1 MSHEDGRDGSWA
13 GRALLAALGVVLGAV
28 NVAANFGLVPGSFWL
43 AKIVGVEWGWLLAGF
58 AACWGGRTWREAFT
72 RSMTLLL
79 PAVIVYV
86 IADAVMIA
94 RTVDG
99 TISGPAA
106 IIIEGIFWSIA
117 AVGAS
122 VGLAT
127 IRRLIRVDGPIGV
140 LAAAAL
146 PTDIA
151 YSVWSSRRNLARM
164 NVDDPAM
171 VDVAAVVLPSAV
183 VVAIVAAAARILA
196 PRER

>member
-1 MSHEDGRDGSWA
+1 MSHEVGRDGTWV
-13 GRALLAALGVVLGAV
+13 GRALLVALGVVLGGV

-43 AKIVGVEWGWLLAGF
+43 AKIVGVEWGWLIAGF
-58 AACWGGRTWREAFT
+58 AACWGGRTWRAAFT

-99 TISGPAA
+99 TISGPGAV
-106 IIIEGIFWSIA
+106 IIEGIFWSVA

-122 VGLAT
+122 VALAT
-127 IRRLIRVDGPIGV
+127 VRRLIRVDGPIGV

-146 PTDIA
+146 PTYIA

-171 VDVAAVVLPSAV
+171 VDVAAVALPAAV
-183 VVAIVAAAARILA
+183 VAAIVAAAARILA
-196 PRER
+196 PREP

>member
-1 MSHEDGRDGSWA
+1 MGQEAGRGAAWV
-13 GRALLAALGVVLGAV
+13 GRALLVSSGVALGAV

-43 AKIVGVEWGWLLAGF
+43 AKLVGVAWGWLIAGF
-58 AACWGGRTWREAFT
+58 AACWAGRTWREAFA

-86 IADAVMIA
+86 IADAMMIA

-99 TISGPAA
+99 TGPTPAA
-106 IIIEGIFWSIA
+106 VIVEGIFWSVA
-117 AVGAS
+117 SVGAS

-146 PTDIA
+146 PTYIA
-151 YSVWSSRRNLARM
+151 YSAWSVRRDLARM
-164 NVDDPAM
+164 DGDDPAM
-171 VDVAAVVLPSAV
+171 VDVATFLLPAAV
-183 VVAIVAAAARILA
+183 VVAFVAAAARGLA
-196 PRER
+196 PRDR